1 MINYSELVGKTVRVT
16 MKDGSVRSGYVLT
29 HTPALDDDFGI
40 ETIGLMPNETARHGA
55 CVDVP
60 DIVQVNILS

>member
-1 MINYSELVGKTVRVT
+1 MPYLRKEELKQMINYS
-16 MKDGSVRSGYVLT
+16 GSVRSGYVLT

-55 CVDVP
+55 CVEVP